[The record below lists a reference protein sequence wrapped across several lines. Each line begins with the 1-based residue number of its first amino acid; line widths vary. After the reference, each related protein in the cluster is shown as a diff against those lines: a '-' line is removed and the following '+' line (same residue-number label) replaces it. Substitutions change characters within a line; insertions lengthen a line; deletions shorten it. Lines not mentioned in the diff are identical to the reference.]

1 VGFAHLPHIEGALG
15 RAPQAGGQPPGAD
28 QEEFTCEC
36 GREFSYVV
44 EIANPRAAWC
54 SRLVKEGLR
63 CSGNWVSDG
72 AKERGDFW
80 RNRRSTL
87 SRDGRRLAPLRGF
100 RARPPAAVCQGD
112 AARQRNDLAIGR
124 ASQEPFRWM
133 QIGGP
138 PSTASRPLQV
148 SKEPRDTACVWRS
161 RDARR
166 LPATDAR
173 NQGNGTRLLLPR
185 EVGHVRF
192 PARLLHPHQERVR
205 RGFKRG
211 EW

>member
-1 VGFAHLPHIEGALG
+1 MWASRMSHILRVLWGALH
-15 RAPQAGGQPPGAD
+15 RQVGQPPGAD

-36 GREFSYVV
+36 GRDSYVV
-44 EIANPRAAWC
+44 EIANPPAAWC

-63 CSGNWVSDG
+63 CFGNWVSDG
-72 AKERGDFW
+72 AKERGALW
-80 RNRRSTL
+80 RNRRRPL

-100 RARPPAAVCQGD
+100 RARPPAAVCHGD

-138 PSTASRPLQV
+138 PST
-148 SKEPRDTACVWRS
+148 
-161 RDARR
+161 

-173 NQGNGTRLLLPR
+173 NQGNGTRRLLPR

-192 PARLLHPHQERVR
+192 PARLLHPHRCAER
-205 RGFKRG
+205 
-211 EW
+211 WP